1 MQTAANILKGKGEE
15 IISVPVDATLRQA
28 LELMVDRKVG
38 AILVTQEG
46 RFVGIWSER
55 DLMRNALKPGFD
67 LQTAR
72 IGDYM
77 VTGLR
82 SAPHTDTAYLLMD
95 KFLGLRLRH
104 LLIKEGE
111 EYIGLL
117 SIGDVIR
124 ACLQEKTREF
134 EELHAVI
141 SWEYYEEWGTARR

>member
-1 MQTAANILKGKGEE
+1 MKTAADILKEKGEE
-15 IISVPVDATLRQA
+15 IISVPVDATLHQA

-38 AILVTQEG
+38 AIMVAQDG

-55 DLMRNALKPGFD
+55 DLMRNSLEPGFD
-67 LQTAR
+67 LQKAR

-104 LLIKEGE
+104 LLIE
-111 EYIGLL
+111 ENEDFIGLL
-117 SIGDVIR
+117 SIGDVIK
-124 ACLQEKTREF
+124 ASLQEKTREF
-134 EELHAVI
+134 EELHAVF
-141 SWEYYEEWGTARR
+141 SWEYYEEWGTGRR